1 MQLKLIDKLT
11 ANPNED
17 LTTLKNIL
25 DELPDTA
32 ENFQLRTS
40 AMQLIAQINESE
52 ENYSKKISVE
62 KIHNYLDNKQ
72 YDECLNY
79 ISNITDKLNI
89 EFENDGKKLYRFRD
103 LMEFCVYAELYSENE
118 QTGFNWY
125 DTYDAY
131 ILEKKVFC
139 LFELSRFDEALVLCN
154 IIKKL
159 NPINFNNLMEIAEI
173 YKATGKI
180 EEFKI
185 QLDET
190 SKITWRALEL
200 ARLLRA
206 YGYYYIE
213 KEEYEKAIGLLDV
226 SRAFDSSEKAISYL
240 NNEIG
245 FIKLKNPDIKVLPPQ
260 ENLKFL
266 TENNL
271 YYGPNQELK
280 IKLMRAY
287 KSLLKIMQE
296 KKTQNLSNICATFA
310 TNFLTVTFGE
320 QELLDLVEADVFRNK
335 ALVINKKFGY
345 SFEISREWNE
355 MNEEGIEAFKLAP
368 NTTSFLF
375 IPKDNKL
382 DKTISM
388 CYDSAFNPNNQQE
401 FNQRLE
407 ESINSLKNAG
417 YDVKENGI
425 IEFANGL
432 RVYRYNVVSEQSSVV
447 EYFFKMRPD
456 LLGCIACR
464 MEQHEEIQTEI
475 LNILNSFHY
484 LGFKKDGRDIFIR
497 NFYLKLKFAKKNN
510 QDFSNH
516 LLAISNSIKNFF
528 TARLKP
534 EISTIA
540 EEIIKSAIYLIC
552 SREETIEEISYRD
565 LKEFLS
571 INKSD
576 INPEKIQDLITILI
590 NKTDNL
596 FPTLRQLETKSD
608 SEKLDIYNSIMS
620 VL

>member
-11 ANPNED
+11 ANPKED
-17 LTTLKNIL
+17 LTTLKSIL

-40 AMQLIAQINESE
+40 AMQLIAQLNENE
-52 ENYSKKISVE
+52 ENYAKKISVE
-62 KIHNYLDNKQ
+62 KIHNFLDNQK
-72 YDECLNY
+72 YEECLNY
-79 ISNITDKLNI
+79 INIISDKLNI
-89 EFENDGKKLYRFRD
+89 EFEKDGKKLYRFRD
-103 LMEFCVYAELYSENE
+103 LMEFCVYAELYSETE

-139 LFELSRFDEALVLCN
+139 LFELKRFDEALVLCN

-180 EEFKI
+180 EEFKA

-226 SRAFDSSEKAISYL
+226 SRAFDSSDKAVSYL
-240 NNEIG
+240 TNEIG
-245 FIKLKNPDIKVLPPQ
+245 FIKLKCPDIKVLPPQ

-266 TENNL
+266 QENNL
-271 YYGPNQELK
+271 YYGPNQDLK

-296 KKTQNLSNICATFA
+296 KKTQSLSTTCATFA

-335 ALVINKKFGY
+335 SLVINKKFGY
-345 SFEISREWNE
+345 TFEISREWNE
-355 MNEEGIEAFKLAP
+355 MNEEGMEAFKLAP

-388 CYDSAFNPNNQQE
+388 CYDSTFNPNDDQE

-407 ESINSLKNAG
+407 DSLSTLKNAG
-417 YDVKENGI
+417 YNIEENGI

-432 RVYRYNVVSEQSSVV
+432 RVYRYNVVSEQNSVV

-456 LLGCIACR
+456 LLGCVACR
-464 MEQHEEIQTEI
+464 MEQHEELQTEI

-497 NFYLKLKFAKKNN
+497 NFYLKLKFSKKNN

-516 LLAISNSIKNFF
+516 LLAISNNIKNFF
-528 TARLKP
+528 TSRLKP

-552 SREETIEEISYRD
+552 TREETIEEISYKD
-565 LKEFLS
+565 LKEFLTL
-571 INKSD
+571 NKTDLTSD
-576 INPEKIQDLITILI
+576 KVQDLINILI
-590 NKTDNL
+590 SKSDNL
-596 FPTLRQLETKSD
+596 FPILKQIEAKSD
-608 SEKLDIYNSIMS
+608 VEKLEIYNSVMS